1 MEAAAAGK
9 FMKAERKSDVNKRKR
24 EVEIG
29 RLERFIFDR
38 DQLEVRTQKLSS
50 LVNGLDEEA
59 LYSEARIFKALADP
73 NRLKIVK
80 LLKEGELCACE
91 LTIAL
96 SSSQSTVSHH
106 LSVLKSAGLVK
117 ERKEGKWSYF
127 RLSEGAVIEILN
139 QAKLLHER

>member
-1 MEAAAAGK
+1 
-9 FMKAERKSDVNKRKR
+9 MKAERKSDVNKRKR

-59 LYSEARIFKALADP
+59 LLSEARIFKALADP